1 MSGVVDHLVVA
12 IDGPA
17 AAGKTTVASAVA
29 RRLDALYFDT
39 GVVYRALTLAA
50 LERGVPP
57 GDALRLAGLAR
68 HLTIAVRP
76 PSADDGRLYDV
87 WLEGRDVTWAVRSP
101 EVDRAVSEVSA
112 HPAVRREL
120 LGIQRRIGRSGRVVM
135 TGRDVGT
142 VVMPD
147 ADLKVWLDASPEE
160 RARRR
165 QAELAGR
172 GSARDLAVVQA
183 EMAARDRQDATRSV
197 APMAPAPDAIV
208 VDTDGLSIDRV
219 VDRVVEL
226 AEAAAGQRRRP
237 HG

>member
-1 MSGVVDHLVVA
+1 VVA

-17 AAGKTTVASAVA
+17 AAGKTTVASKAA

-39 GVVYRALTLAA
+39 GAVYRALTLAA
-50 LERGVPP
+50 LEHGIPP

-68 HLTIAVRP
+68 RLRIEVRS
-76 PSADDGRLYDV
+76 PSHDDGRLYDV
-87 WLEGRDVTWAVRSP
+87 WLEGRDVTWAIRSP

-120 LGIQRRIGRSGRVVM
+120 LGVQRRIGRSGRVVM

-147 ADLKVWLDASPEE
+147 ADVKIWLDASLEE

-165 QAELAGR
+165 QAELTGR
-172 GSARDLAVVQA
+172 GTPRDLVDVRW
-183 EMAARDRQDATRSV
+183 EMAERDRFDATRATS
-197 APMAPAPDAIV
+197 PMRPAEYAV
-208 VDTDGLSIDRV
+208 VIQTDPLTIGQV
-219 VDRVVEL
+219 VDRVVAL
-226 AEAAAGQRRRP
+226 ATAAERGRRP
-237 HG
+237 AHG